1 MVDRFCETTMKEF
14 VTAATTVAEVLLKR
28 PLPARILVN
37 HRVHCVGCPMAPL
50 ESVSEACE
58 IYGVS
63 LPDLLAE
70 LNPRTWHI
78 AEAEI
83 LRHRLIIGRIGRSC

>member
-1 MVDRFCETTMKEF
+1 MKEF
-14 VTAATTVAEVLLKR
+14 VTAGTTVAEVLLKR

>member
-1 MVDRFCETTMKEF
+1 
-14 VTAATTVAEVLLKR
+14 
-28 PLPARILVN
+28 
-37 HRVHCVGCPMAPL
+37 MAPL

-70 LNPRTWHI
+70 LNTRTWHI